1 MSSPM
6 SSPVAGFVDPLDV
19 FLEQIAEQVEGLK
32 GDDRLAYDNLEFYSE
47 YVIGQN
53 NPEQAANSEFL
64 RKVYNRLQYGKKN
77 LLILGPRGSAKST
90 AVTVT
95 YTSWKI
101 GRNPLLRFML
111 ACASMEKQGQAFGR
125 QLDSIWTKNERYIKI
140 FGELKPAQPVKWDAT
155 EKIVNRVEPP
165 GGLKDPTLSVVGLG
179 TAVPSRRADEII
191 IDDIVTQDNAY
202 SEIMRKNVIQFVTQT
217 LSPILVPG
225 GRTVCVGSSWHT
237 ADLYQVLAAQT
248 GLVIPQSVSIDMS
261 ELRKLAEAAIAAGE
275 VIG

>member
-1 MSSPM
+1 M